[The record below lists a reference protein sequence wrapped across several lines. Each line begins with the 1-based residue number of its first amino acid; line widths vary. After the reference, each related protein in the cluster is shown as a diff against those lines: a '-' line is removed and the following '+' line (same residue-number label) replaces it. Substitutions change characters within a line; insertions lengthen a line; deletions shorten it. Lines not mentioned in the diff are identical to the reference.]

1 MTFHAY
7 FRYVCLFLTCLY
19 MVFSAHMHAQEYRQR
34 SDTTRTLLII
44 DGETGNPIE
53 GAGVFS
59 RRAGACQLI
68 RRNGNYSFREFLRY
82 SPCTESGV

>member
-19 MVFSAHMHAQEYRQR
+19 MAFSAHMHAQEYRQR

-44 DGETGNPIE
+44 DGE
-53 GAGVFS
+53 
-59 RRAGACQLI
+59 
-68 RRNGNYSFREFLRY
+68 NGTLLKEPVY
-82 SPCTESGV
+82 

>member
-19 MVFSAHMHAQEYRQR
+19 MAFSAHMHAQEYRQR

-44 DGETGNPIE
+44 DGENGNPIE
-53 GAGVFS
+53 GAGV
-59 RRAGACQLI
+59 
-68 RRNGNYSFREFLRY
+68 
-82 SPCTESGV
+82 

>member
-19 MVFSAHMHAQEYRQR
+19 MVFSAHMHAQECRQR

-44 DGETGNPIE
+44 DGETG
-53 GAGVFS
+53 A
-59 RRAGACQLI
+59 QL
-68 RRNGNYSFREFLRY
+68 
-82 SPCTESGV
+82 

>member
-19 MVFSAHMHAQEYRQR
+19 MAFSAHMHAQEYRQR

-44 DGETGNPIE
+44 DGENGNPIE
-53 GAGVFS
+53 GAGVL
-59 RRAGACQLI
+59 AGGQVLVSLSEGKHSI
-68 RRNGNYSFREFLRY
+68 N
-82 SPCTESGV
+82 SPFHSKNVILLL

>member
-19 MVFSAHMHAQEYRQR
+19 MAFSAHMHAQEYRQR

-44 DGETGNPIE
+44 DGENG
-53 GAGVFS
+53 G
-59 RRAGACQLI
+59 Q
-68 RRNGNYSFREFLRY
+68 RNNLRDFIFKHII
-82 SPCTESGV
+82 